1 MNEKIMKA
9 MVATGVVKKIDIVA
23 RGGHFYIEAS
33 TPNGPVT
40 AETQKGKVKTWVE
53 SKRSNALQPSA
64 ELEAL
69 IAEISRMFNEVRRLN
84 LFRSL
89 FPDYEIPSKWTS

>member
-23 RGGHFYIEAS
+23 SGGHFHIEAN

-40 AETQKGKVKTWVE
+40 AETQKGKVKTWV
-53 SKRSNALQPSA
+53 SLDAAARW
-64 ELEAL
+64 
-69 IAEISRMFNEVRRLN
+69 V
-84 LFRSL
+84 RSL
-89 FPDYEIPSKWTS
+89 GIGSAHLKIANWQPGQREIDF

>member
-23 RGGHFYIEAS
+23 SGGRFHIEAN

-40 AETQKGKVKTWVE
+40 AETQKGKVKTWV
-53 SKRSNALQPSA
+53 SLDAAAKW
-64 ELEAL
+64 
-69 IAEISRMFNEVRRLN
+69 V
-84 LFRSL
+84 RSL
-89 FPDYEIPSKWTS
+89 GIGSAQLKLANWQPGQREIDF

>member
-23 RGGHFYIEAS
+23 SGGHFHIEAN

-40 AETQKGKVKTWVE
+40 AETQKGKVKTWV
-53 SKRSNALQPSA
+53 SLDAAAKW
-64 ELEAL
+64 
-69 IAEISRMFNEVRRLN
+69 V
-84 LFRSL
+84 RSL
-89 FPDYEIPSKWTS
+89 GIGSAQLKLANWQPGQREIDF